1 VPQNLRAHLALIA
14 VAFIYGGNY
23 SIAKIV
29 MDDGYLH
36 PFAFILLRGA
46 IGMLLFWFFHAL
58 FVRERVER
66 RDLPLLAIC
75 GLLGIAINQLFFF
88 AGLRLT
94 TPINASLIMTTT
106 PILVLVASAIML
118 GEVVN
123 GRKIIG
129 ITLGA
134 LGAIFLIAYGER
146 IQLATNGFMGD
157 LMIIVNA
164 SAFGIYLVISKPLTQ
179 KYHPITI
186 VKWAFTFGFLGILP
200 FGFQPIQ
207 ETRWAT
213 FPTEVWA
220 SIAYVLVGTTF
231 FAYLLNAYALK
242 HVNASVVSIYI
253 YLQPLVATVIALS
266 IGKDQLDLVKAGS
279 GCLIFIGVFLVSR
292 NPQRIL
298 APSILSHTKRM

>member
-36 PFAFILLRGA
+36 PFAFILLRGV

-58 FVRERVER
+58 FVRERVDR
-66 RDLPLLAIC
+66 RDLPLLALC
-75 GLLGIAINQLFFF
+75 GLFGIAMNQLFFF
-88 AGLRLT
+88 AGLRIT

-106 PILVLVASAIML
+106 PILVLVASAILL
-118 GEVVN
+118 GEVIN
-123 GRKIIG
+123 GRKITG
-129 ITLGA
+129 IA
-134 LGAIFLIAYGER
+134 LGAFGAVLLIAYGER
-146 IQLATNGFMGD
+146 IQLATNGFLGD

-164 SAFGIYLVISKPLTQ
+164 SAFGIYLVISKPLTR
-179 KYHPITI
+179 KYQPITI
-186 VKWAFTFGFLGILP
+186 VKWAFTFGFLAILP

-207 ETRWAT
+207 ETKWAS
-213 FPTEVWA
+213 FPPEVWA
-220 SIAYVLVGTTF
+220 SIGYVLVGTTF

-266 IGKDQLDLVKAGS
+266 IGKDQLDLIKVGS
-279 GCLIFIGVFLVSR
+279 GVLIFVGVFLVSR
-292 NPQRIL
+292 NPQRSL
-298 APSILSHTKRM
+298 APTTPPRP